1 LQGWFD
7 KFPQYKGRDLYITG
21 ESYAGKNELLLLQ
34 LQIFFVTSSL
44 QLYHGILSGHYV
56 PQLAQRM
63 VESDKKE
70 KLFNLKG
77 IAVSNY

>member
-1 LQGWFD
+1 MFLF
-7 KFPQYKGRDLYITG
+7 
-21 ESYAGKNELLLLQ
+21 
-34 LQIFFVTSSL
+34 
-44 QLYHGILSGHYV
+44 SGHYV

-63 VESDKKE
+63 VEFNRKE